1 MIVVL
6 MGVSGCGKSTVGT
19 ALAARLGWPLVDADD
34 LHPPAN
40 VEKMRAGIPLT
51 DDDRAPWLDRIVDV
65 VRAAH
70 ARSGNVILAC
80 SALKQRYRDRI
91 AQAGDDVRFV
101 HLTGRPEVIAARL
114 AARRHRYMPAS
125 LLASQLATLEAP
137 RDAIVIDIDAPV
149 EAQVDAIVEALP
161 RDAASATGAPRANS
175 PACAAGGAVSERR
188 RYRTATEVAHVG
200 RDPRRFLGAVN
211 TPVFRASTILLR
223 TMGELEQA
231 ARGEFPG
238 ITYGLQ
244 GLPTVSDLA
253 AALARLEGG
262 HAALIVP
269 SGLTATT
276 FPLLALTKPGDH
288 VLVTDAVYGPTRRFC
303 DNHLRRFGVD
313 VDYYDPLAGARIAE
327 SFRETTR
334 VVFTESPG
342 SLTFEVQDIP
352 AIAAVAHARGA
363 RVILDN
369 TWATPIGFRA
379 FEHGVDVSVHALT
392 KYVGGHSD
400 VLLGAVIANEA
411 TFPALQR
418 LWTDMG
424 IAASPDDCY
433 LALRG
438 LRTLAVRLVR
448 HADSATKVATWL
460 AAQPQVRRVLY
471 PPLPGDAGHGLWKRD
486 FAAAS
491 GLFGVVLE
499 PVDAAAV
506 ARLLDGM
513 RLFGMGW
520 SWGGFESLVIPTW
533 PERVR
538 TATTWNPGGPTLRL
552 AIGLED
558 AQDLIEDLAAGLRRL
573 AG

>member
-1 MIVVL
+1 M
-6 MGVSGCGKSTVGT
+6 
-19 ALAARLGWPLVDADD
+19 
-34 LHPPAN
+34 
-40 VEKMRAGIPLT
+40 
-51 DDDRAPWLDRIVDV
+51 
-65 VRAAH
+65 
-70 ARSGNVILAC
+70 
-80 SALKQRYRDRI
+80 SA
-91 AQAGDDVRFV
+91 
-101 HLTGRPEVIAARL
+101 
-114 AARRHRYMPAS
+114 S
-125 LLASQLATLEAP
+125 
-137 RDAIVIDIDAPV
+137 
-149 EAQVDAIVEALP
+149 
-161 RDAASATGAPRANS
+161 
-175 PACAAGGAVSERR
+175 R
-188 RYRTATEVAHVG
+188 RYRIATEVAHVG

-211 TPVFRASTILLR
+211 TPVFRASTILFD
-223 TMGELEQA
+223 TMAELEQA
-231 ARGEFPG
+231 TRGELPG
-238 ITYGLQ
+238 VTYGLH

-262 HAALIVP
+262 HAALVVP

-276 FPLLALTKPGDH
+276 FPLLALTKPGDQ
-288 VLVTDAVYGPTRRFC
+288 VLVTDSVYGPTRRFC
-303 DNHLRRFGVD
+303 DNHLRRLGVA
-313 VDYYDPLAGARIAE
+313 VDYYDPLAGAAIADA
-327 SFRETTR
+327 FRANTTL
-334 VVFTESPG
+334 VFTESPG

-352 AIAAVAHARGA
+352 AIAQVAHAHGA

-369 TWATPIGFRA
+369 TWATPIGFA
-379 FEHGVDVSVHALT
+379 PFEHGVDVSVQAVT

-438 LRTLAVRLVR
+438 LRTLAVRLAR

-520 SWGGFESLVIPTW
+520 SWGGFESLIVPTW
-533 PERVR
+533 PERQR
-538 TATTWNPGGPTLRL
+538 TVTSWNPGGPSLRL
-552 AIGLED
+552 HIGLED
-558 AQDLIEDLAAGLRRL
+558 PQDLIADLAEGFARL
-573 AG
+573 VDPDG